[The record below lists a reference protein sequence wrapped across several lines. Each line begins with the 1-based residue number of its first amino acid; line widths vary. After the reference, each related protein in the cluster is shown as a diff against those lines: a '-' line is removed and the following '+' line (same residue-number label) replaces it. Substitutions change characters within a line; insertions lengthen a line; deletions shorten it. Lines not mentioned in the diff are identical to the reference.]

1 MSLFVSSLAATVSD
15 QLVFRLFGI
24 NCCREEACGI
34 SVRGVCVRVCV
45 KTLGDWSYCA
55 SAELL

>member
-34 SVRGVCVRVCV
+34 SVRGVCVRV
-45 KTLGDWSYCA
+45 
-55 SAELL
+55 